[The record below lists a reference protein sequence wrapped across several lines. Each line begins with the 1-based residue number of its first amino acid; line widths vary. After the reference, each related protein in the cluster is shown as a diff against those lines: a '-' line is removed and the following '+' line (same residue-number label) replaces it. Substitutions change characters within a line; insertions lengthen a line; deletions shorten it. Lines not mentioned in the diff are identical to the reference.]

1 MQGDCEQLPSITTA
15 MKPLAD
21 VRTNAGLCEDGG
33 RVGDKERR
41 MTPGS
46 LKGLTVLDMSHALSG
61 PFSTM
66 LLAELGAEIIKVEPP
81 GGDHFRPSNG
91 GATSAV
97 VNRNKRS
104 ICIDLKRDESKP
116 VMDRLIERADIML
129 ETFTPGAVERLG
141 YGYDAVAGKKSDIIY
156 VSISGFGQ
164 TGPYAELRGYDAVAQ
179 AMSGVMAATGE
190 ADRAPV
196 RVGPSLIDMGTGM
209 YVVIGVMDA
218 LRHRDQTGEGA
229 RLDFNLFESALSW
242 MSQSIARYSQT
253 GVVQPRT
260 GSALATFSPYQVF
273 NGRDGPMFIGAST
286 QRFWLRLCEALELVG
301 VAEDARF
308 ADMPARVANR
318 DALTGIIE
326 TKLATMSNEEVLDRL
341 RKGQVPCAPVLG
353 MDGVV
358 ADAHVAARGTLMPTV
373 DPVIGEMLQTRMPIG
388 AGDAPSPAPRL
399 GEHSRDVLETLGF
412 EAGEVAA
419 LVESAVVTVG

>member
-1 MQGDCEQLPSITTA
+1 
-15 MKPLAD
+15 
-21 VRTNAGLCEDGG
+21 
-33 RVGDKERR
+33 

-66 LLAELGAEIIKVEPP
+66 LLAELGADIIKVEPP

-91 GATSAV
+91 GATFAV

-104 ICIDLKRDESKP
+104 ICIDLKREESKP
-116 VMDRLIERADIML
+116 VMDRLIQRADVML

-141 YGYDAVAGKKSDIIY
+141 YGYEAVAEKKPDIIY
-156 VSISGFGQ
+156 ISISGFGQ
-164 TGPYAELRGYDAVAQ
+164 SGPYAELRGYDAVAQ

-209 YVVIGVMDA
+209 YVVIGVLDA
-218 LRHRDQTGEGA
+218 LRHRDKTGEGA

-242 MSQSIARYSQT
+242 MSQSIARFSQT

-273 NGRDGPMFIGAST
+273 EGRDGLMFIGAST
-286 QRFWLRLCEALELVG
+286 QRFWLRLCEALDLDG
-301 VAEDARF
+301 VAEDDRF
-308 ADMPARVANR
+308 VDMPARVANR
-318 DALTGIIE
+318 DALTALIE
-326 TKLATMSNEEVLDRL
+326 AKLATLSNDEVLTRL
-341 RKGQVPCAPVLG
+341 RKGHVPCAPVLG

-358 ADAHVAARGTLMPTV
+358 ADPHVAARGTLMPTV

-388 AGDAPSPAPRL
+388 CDDVPKPAPEL
-399 GEHSRDVLETLGF
+399 GGHSREILLSLGF
-412 EAGEVAA
+412 SEGDVDA
-419 LVESAVVTVG
+419 LVEQGVVMEA

>member
-1 MQGDCEQLPSITTA
+1 
-15 MKPLAD
+15 
-21 VRTNAGLCEDGG
+21 V
-33 RVGDKERR
+33 V
-41 MTPGS
+41 TPGS

-66 LLAELGAEIIKVEPP
+66 LLAELGASIIKIEPP

-91 GATSAV
+91 GATFAV

-104 ICIDLKRDESKP
+104 ICIDLKRDESRT
-116 VMDRLIERADIML
+116 VMDGLITRADIML
-129 ETFTPGAVERLG
+129 ETFTPGAAERLG
-141 YGYDAVAGKKSDIIY
+141 YGYQAVAAQKPDIIY

-190 ADRAPV
+190 RDRAPV

-218 LRHRDQTGEGA
+218 LRRRDQTGEGA

-253 GVVQPRT
+253 GVVPPRN

-273 NGRDGPMFIGAST
+273 NGRDGLMFIGAST
-286 QRFWLRLCEALELVG
+286 QRFWLQLVEALELDG
-301 VAEDARF
+301 VADDARF
-308 ADMPARVANR
+308 GDMAARVANR
-318 DALTGIIE
+318 DALTAIIE
-326 TKLATMSNEEVLDRL
+326 DRLAAMSNDEVLGRL
-341 RKGQVPCAPVLG
+341 RRHHVPCAPVLD
-353 MDGVV
+353 MAGVV
-358 ADAHVAARGTLMPTV
+358 ADEHVAARGTLMPGV
-373 DPVIGEMLQTRMPIG
+373 DPVIGEMLQTRMPVG
-388 AGDAPSPAPRL
+388 AGQAPAPAPRL
-399 GEHSRDVLETLGF
+399 GQHSREVLGELGF
-412 EAGEVAA
+412 AADAIDALVAA
-419 LVESAVVTVG
+419 GVVHVPTG

>member
-1 MQGDCEQLPSITTA
+1 
-15 MKPLAD
+15 
-21 VRTNAGLCEDGG
+21 
-33 RVGDKERR
+33 

-66 LLAELGAEIIKVEPP
+66 LLAELGADIIKVEPP

-104 ICIDLKRDESKP
+104 LCIDLKRDESRA
-116 VMDRLIERADIML
+116 VMDRLIARADILL
-129 ETFTPGAVERLG
+129 ETFTPGAAERLG
-141 YGYDAVAGKKSDIIY
+141 YGYEAVAAKKPDIIY
-156 VSISGFGQ
+156 ISISGFGQ

-209 YVVIGVMDA
+209 YVVIGVLDA

-242 MSQSIARYSQT
+242 MSQSIARFSQT
-253 GVVQPRT
+253 GVVPPRT

-273 NGRDGPMFIGAST
+273 QGRDGPVFIGAST
-286 QRFWLRLCEALELVG
+286 ERFWLKLCDALALDG
-301 VAEDARF
+301 AADDPRF
-308 ADMPARVANR
+308 TDMAARVANR
-318 DALTGIIE
+318 DALTAIIE
-326 TKLATMSNEEVLDRL
+326 ARLQTLSNADLLARL
-341 RKGQVPCAPVLG
+341 RSAQVPCAPVL
-353 MDGVV
+353 DIAGVV
-358 ADAHVAARGTLMPTV
+358 TDGHVAARGTLMAATDPT
-373 DPVIGEMLQTRMPIG
+373 IGDILQTRMPIG
-388 AGDAPSPAPRL
+388 PDVPPSPAPRL
-399 GEHSRDVLETLGF
+399 GGDNRAVLGVLGF
-412 EAGEVAA
+412 DASEIDRRERAEIIG
-419 LVESAVVTVG
+419 SAE

>member
-1 MQGDCEQLPSITTA
+1 
-15 MKPLAD
+15 
-21 VRTNAGLCEDGG
+21 
-33 RVGDKERR
+33 

-66 LLAELGAEIIKVEPP
+66 LLAELGAEVIKVEPP

-104 ICIDLKRDESKP
+104 LCIDLKRDESRA
-116 VMDRLIERADIML
+116 VMDRLIARADIML
-129 ETFTPGAVERLG
+129 ETFTPGAAERLG
-141 YGYDAVAGKKSDIIY
+141 YGYAAVTAKKPDIIY
-156 VSISGFGQ
+156 ISISGFGQ
-164 TGPYAELRGYDAVAQ
+164 SGPYAELRGYDAVAQ

-190 ADRAPV
+190 PDRAPV

-209 YVVIGVMDA
+209 YVVIGVLDA

-253 GVVQPRT
+253 GVVPPRT

-273 NGRDGPMFIGAST
+273 RGRDGPVFIGAST
-286 QRFWLRLCEALELVG
+286 QRFWLKLCDALPLEG
-301 VAEDARF
+301 AADDPRF
-308 ADMPARVANR
+308 ADMAARVTNR
-318 DALTGIIE
+318 DALTELIE
-326 TKLATMSNEEVLDRL
+326 ARLQTLSNDDLLTRL
-341 RKGQVPCAPVLG
+341 RGAQVPCAPVL
-353 MDGVV
+353 DIAGVV
-358 ADAHVAARGTLMPTV
+358 ADDHVAARGTLMPGT
-373 DPVIGEMLQTRMPIG
+373 DPTIGDILQTRMPIG
-388 AGDAPSPAPRL
+388 PGAPPSPAPEL
-399 GEHSRDVLETLGF
+399 GQNNRDVLAELAF
-412 EAGEVAA
+412 NDAEIDRLCAAGIVLAA
-419 LVESAVVTVG
+419 D

>member
-1 MQGDCEQLPSITTA
+1 
-15 MKPLAD
+15 
-21 VRTNAGLCEDGG
+21 
-33 RVGDKERR
+33 

-91 GATSAV
+91 GATFAV

-104 ICIDLKRDESKP
+104 LCIDLKHDESKP
-116 VMDRLIERADIML
+116 VMDRLIARADIML
-129 ETFTPGAVERLG
+129 ETFTPGAAERLG
-141 YGYDAVAGKKSDIIY
+141 YGYAAVAKQRPEIIY

-209 YVVIGVMDA
+209 YVVIGILDA
-218 LRHRDQTGEGA
+218 LRHRDQTGKGA

-253 GVVQPRT
+253 GVVPSRT

-273 NGRDGPMFIGAST
+273 QGRDGPVFIGAST
-286 QRFWLRLCEALELVG
+286 ERFWLKLCDALELDG
-301 VAEDARF
+301 IADDPRF
-308 ADMPARVANR
+308 ADMAARVENR
-318 DALTGIIE
+318 ESLTALIE
-326 TKLATMSNEEVLDRL
+326 GQLATLPNDQLLTRL
-341 RKGQVPCAPVLG
+341 RSAQVPCAPVL
-353 MDGVV
+353 DIAGVV
-358 ADAHVAARGTLMPTV
+358 ADEHVAARGTLMPAV
-373 DPVIGEMLQTRMPIG
+373 DPTIGDMMQTRMPIG
-388 AGDAPSPAPRL
+388 PGETPDPAPLL
-399 GEHSRDVLETLGF
+399 GEHSYDVLADLGF
-412 EAGEVAA
+412 DTDVIERLTSAGV
-419 LVESAVVTVG
+419 VMSAD